1 MKTLIINVQDGTE
14 RTLTI
19 ANAIKEFKV
28 IREQIKEYQKKEK
41 ELKELLKSLEFTNI
55 IIADNDKTSTFKI
68 TKKTQNRS
76 EFTIDALQVC
86 FEQLLEELTDLT
98 KKEIKGLVKET
109 LDKAKTPKQVE
120 TINFSF
126 KE

>member
-98 KKEIKGLVKET
+98 KKEIKELVKET